1 MSVRNTD
8 LDVGLTT
15 VALRAILASQG
26 GTGGRADVMAHRLG
40 EAIRLG
46 LILDGERLPSESR
59 LAEQLGVA
67 VVTLREA
74 LATLRQQGLIRTSR
88 GRGGGTVVTAPAD
101 REQTLAGRLS
111 DLTAQDLRD
120 LGDLR
125 SAVFGTAAALAAR
138 RAMPADVARLAQQ
151 VERLDQAVGAGEL
164 RRADTQF
171 TIEVATAA
179 QSPRLVREE
188 LRVRTEVGDLLWL
201 DPDVAHRR
209 ATVRL
214 RRRLVRAIERRD
226 AAAARRLAESVVA
239 TDTARLVRQRLT
251 LHRQVPTTVARDSA
265 AVSDLDGEL
274 LAVFD
279 ALDGLAGQLG
289 GLVAEH
295 GDARLR
301 RSDLA
306 VLRPRIGALLTEHRG
321 TIVGAGVITRPDL
334 LQDAPRWLEWWWTRQ
349 GAAPELLRV
358 NLDPAAPDFY
368 DYTGAD
374 WFELPRASGRRQI
387 AGPFV
392 DHACTGEYSI
402 TLTVPVLRD
411 EEFLGVA
418 AADILVSSIERRVLP
433 RLVDLEQQLVLATGE
448 GRVVVSTD
456 PDWLPGMVLP
466 TVDVDLSSRRLTAAR
481 SPLSSWALVT
491 TDDLVTSR
499 RTHP

>member
-1 MSVRNTD
+1 MSAVNARKTD

-26 GTGGRADVMAHRLG
+26 GSGGRADVMAHRLG

-46 LILDGERLPSESR
+46 LILDGERLPPESR

-101 REQTLAGRLS
+101 REENLAGRLS

-120 LGDLR
+120 LGDQR
-125 SAVFGTAAALAAR
+125 TAVFGTAAALAAG
-138 RAMPADVARLAQQ
+138 RAMPSDVARLAQQ
-151 VERLDQAVGAGEL
+151 VDRLDQARGAGEL

-201 DPDVAHRR
+201 DPDAEHRR
-209 ATVRL
+209 ATVQL

-226 AAAARRLAESVVA
+226 AGQARRLAEQVVA
-239 TDTARLVRQRLT
+239 IDTARLVRQRLK
-251 LHRQVPTTVARDSA
+251 LHQQAPTAAPRGVA

-274 LAVFD
+274 LAVFEGLD
-279 ALDGLAGQLG
+279 ALAAQLG
-289 GLVAEH
+289 ALVAER
-295 GDARLR
+295 GVGGLR
-301 RSDLA
+301 RAELA
-306 VLRPRIGALLTEHRG
+306 VLRPRIGELLTEHRG

-374 WFELPRASGRRQI
+374 WFELPRASGRRRI

-402 TLTVPVLRD
+402 TLTVPVVRD

-466 TVDVDLSSRRLTAAR
+466 TGDVDLASRRLAHAR
-481 SPLSSWALVT
+481 SPLSSWVLVA
-491 TDDLVTSR
+491 TDEVMK
-499 RTHP
+499 